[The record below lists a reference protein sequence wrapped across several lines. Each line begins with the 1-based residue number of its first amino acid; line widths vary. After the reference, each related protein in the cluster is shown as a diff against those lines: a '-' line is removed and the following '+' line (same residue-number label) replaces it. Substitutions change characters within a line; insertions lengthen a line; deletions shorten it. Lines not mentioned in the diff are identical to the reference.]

1 MHHLLEATR
10 NSQAGY
16 GMAGPERAMLYRL
29 AVETDLRSSEL
40 RSLTRSSFDLNQV
53 EPAVTVA
60 SAYTKNEETTT
71 IPLRKEFA
79 AELLVSLANKMPSAR
94 AFNMPSKDR
103 VIDMLRADLKSAGI
117 AYRDESDRVVDFHAL
132 RHTCGSW
139 LAAAG
144 VYPKVIQRLVRH
156 STITLTMDGYTH
168 PFKGDEAQAVSKL
181 PDLSSPEEDAK
192 TATGTDHADPRWGAQ
207 RGAKGGQNRQARW
220 TNMDSNAAS
229 SCHSSAAQI
238 LVNTADLTDEQG
250 PTRMMEHPAGV
261 AELAD
266 ATDSKSVGS

>member
-1 MHHLLEATR
+1 MLIHGVRFAPGFFPSLQQPAAASGLTPQVFCTSLCERIGVEAGR
-10 NSQAGY
+10 SRG
-16 GMAGPERAMLYRL
+16 RA
-29 AVETDLRSSEL
+29 ATPTGRS
-40 RSLTRSSFDLNQV
+40 
-53 EPAVTVA
+53 A
-60 SAYTKNEETTT
+60 SAYTKNDEAATV
-71 IPLRKEFA
+71 PLRKESA
-79 AELLVSLANKMPSAR
+79 AELLKFLTNKTPSAR

-139 LAAAG
+139 LATVG
-144 VYPKVIQRLVRH
+144 VYPKVILRVMRH
-156 STITLTMDGYTH
+156 STITLTMDRYTH
-168 PFKGDEAQAVSKL
+168 LFKGDEAQAVSKL
-181 PDLSSPEEDAK
+181 PDLLNPEEDAK
-192 TATGTDHADPRWGAQ
+192 IATGTDHADPRWGAQ
-207 RGAKGGQNRQARW
+207 RGAQGGQNSRARW
-220 TNMDSNAAS
+220 TNMDSNAAF
-229 SCHSSAAQI
+229 SCDSSAAQT